1 MFSVFLGFLIPSLL
15 VREQA
20 FLGLIWSDPIGI
32 FTLSASLG
40 PHIYNVGI
48 IGKQPNKQISQN
60 NQKPQD
66 THRYVIFQ
74 SPRSLSTLP
83 SSLHPSEYC
92 YVCFICNS

>member
-66 THRYVIFQ
+66 THRYVIFSVPKVPIYFAFF
-74 SPRSLSTLP
+74 SPPFRILLC
-83 SSLHPSEYC
+83 LFYM
-92 YVCFICNS
+92 